1 MEVLIMNTFIS
12 LIFPVV
18 CVVIAALVAKVVM
31 KRSGNIKRS
40 LVFNFSSV
48 GVMVLLFALMS
59 FSAAAD
65 TTATT
70 EAAVEV
76 AKYSSINAGLGYIA
90 AGLCTGLAGI
100 GGGIALAGGVPAAIG
115 AVSEDPKAFGKAL
128 IFVALGETVALYG
141 VVISFLI
148 ISNLPKIAM

>member
-1 MEVLIMNTFIS
+1 
-12 LIFPVV
+12 
-18 CVVIAALVAKVVM
+18 
-31 KRSGNIKRS
+31 
-40 LVFNFSSV
+40 
-48 GVMVLLFALMS
+48 MVLLFALMS